1 MRLALRELIRRPAQ
15 YVIATGIL
23 LLIATL
29 VMFFGGLLDGL
40 INNSIGAVR
49 SQRADVIVYSES
61 AQESFLRSRIDSELR
76 ATVESVDGVEQVG
89 GIGIVQ
95 LGARRDGADPRDL
108 LDTALFGYEL
118 APRGVPDEPPADGDV
133 IADRAV
139 RDEGV
144 REGDVLLLGPA
155 RSPVTVVG
163 FTEGTNYLGQSALWA
178 SASTWRT
185 VLAANRPDAV
195 LGDSTFQSLVVRGT
209 PSARE
214 LADAID
220 DATGGATVTLDLEA
234 AANAIP
240 GVQEQRGTFSQIIN
254 TTVLVALVIVGLFF
268 VLLTVEKLG
277 LYGVLKAIGAG
288 SGTIFAGVLAQAAI
302 VTVVACVLAGALA
315 FAADAAIPAGAVPF
329 EMSIGRF
336 ISSSLTLLVA
346 AVIGCVFS
354 LRRVLRVDP
363 AQAIGGGV

>member
-1 MRLALRELIRRPAQ
+1 MKLALRELVRRPAQ

-49 SQRADVIVYSES
+49 SQRGDVIVYSAA
-61 AQESFLRSRIDSELR
+61 AQESFLRSRIDPELR
-76 ATVESVDGVEQVG
+76 TAVERVDGVERVG

-108 LDTALFGYEL
+108 LDTVLFGYEI
-118 APRGVPDEPPADGDV
+118 APAGVPETPPAAGEV
-133 IADRAV
+133 IADRSV

-144 REGDVLLLGPA
+144 ETGDVLLLGPA

-163 FTEGTNYLGQSALWA
+163 FTEGTNYLGQSALWG
-178 SASTWRT
+178 SAETWRE
-185 VLAANRPDAV
+185 VLVANRPDAV
-195 LGDSTFQSLVVRGT
+195 LGTDTFQSLVVQGG
-209 PSARE
+209 PSAGE

-220 DATGGATVTLDLEA
+220 AATDGATVTLDLTS

-240 GVQEQRGTFSQIIN
+240 GVREQRGTFNQIIN
-254 TTVLVALVIVGLFF
+254 TTVVVALVVVGLFF

-277 LYGVLKAIGAG
+277 LYGVLKAIGASSMTLFVG
-288 SGTIFAGVLAQAAI
+288 LLAQAAI
-302 VTVVACVLAGALA
+302 VTIAACVIAGVLA
-315 FAADAAIPAGAVPF
+315 FVADAAIPAGAVPF
-329 EMSIGRF
+329 EMSVGRF
-336 ISSSLTLLVA
+336 ATSTATLLVA
-346 AVIGCVFS
+346 AVVGCVFS